1 MNLLLI
7 GQGKYF
13 WQLIQKILE
22 LHHDSNIFII
32 STDTEAPNNLKP
44 FSNFSV
50 LNLEFDGSDSSWDK
64 LSGRN
69 FSNLDCLVSFQFPFR
84 VPIKVLSYFK
94 ESAWNLHTAPL
105 PEFGGWNGSSHAII
119 EEFGYFGPTLHAM
132 TEIIDGG
139 PVIQSDYFRLI
150 GTDTSYAI
158 SEESKKRGISLV
170 ITLLDDFVNGRE
182 INVTEK
188 SQANRKFYSKSELEK
203 YRIVSWKE
211 GPQTIS
217 KIARAF
223 SHPNFPGAILDLG
236 QGQRVEIKNLPGGS
250 DN

>member
-13 WQLIQKILE
+13 KLLTLKILE
-22 LHHDSNIFII
+22 LHHDYNVFII
-32 STDTEAPNNLKP
+32 STDSEVPNSLKS
-44 FSNFSV
+44 FSNFAV
-50 LNLEFDGSDSSWDK
+50 LSLGFDGSDSSWDK

-69 FSNLDCLVSFQFPFR
+69 FSNLDCLISFQFPFR
-84 VPIKVLSYFK
+84 VPNKVLSHFK
-94 ESAWNLHTAPL
+94 ERAWNLHTAPL

-139 PVIQSDYFRLI
+139 PIIKSDYFRLI
-150 GTDTSYAI
+150 GTETSYAI
-158 SEESKKRGISLV
+158 SEESKKRGIYLV
-170 ITLLDDFVNGRE
+170 INLLDDFVNRRE

-188 SQANRKFYSKSELEK
+188 SLANRKFYSKNELEK
-203 YRIVSWKE
+203 SRIVSWKE

-236 QGQRVEIKNLPGGS
+236 QGQRVEIKNLPRAS